1 MNEEPKGR
9 VEIILP
15 GEETDASRIWVATG
29 AGRVKV
35 VKLSP
40 WQSLIVTAALLL
52 LAVHRVHAAVRRIS
66 GVAGHRR
73 CGGRLRLSRRTAR
86 AEAASL
92 GALAAFRGWLA
103 LLLRTRCLS

>member
-15 GEETDASRIWVATG
+15 GEETEASRLWVATG

-40 WQSLIVTAALLL
+40 WQSLIVTAALLFFLFVGFTL
-52 LAVHRVHAAVRRIS
+52 LS
-66 GVAGHRR
+66 G
-73 CGGRLRLSRRTAR
+73 
-86 AEAASL
+86 
-92 GALAAFRGWLA
+92 AFLA
-103 LLLRTRCLS
+103 LLLIAVVAGGFAYLAGLLGLRRPR

>member
-52 LAVHRVHAAVRRIS
+52 LLFIGFTLLSGAFLVLLVIAV
-66 GVAGHRR
+66 VAG
-73 CGGRLRLSRRTAR
+73 GFALSRRTAR

-92 GALAAFRGWLA
+92 GALAAFPAR
-103 LLLRTRCLS
+103 

>member
-15 GEETDASRIWVATG
+15 GEETEASRLWVATG

-40 WQSLIVTAALLL
+40 LQSLIVTAALLL
-52 LAVHRVHAAVRRIS
+52 FLFIGFTLLS
-66 GVAGHRR
+66 GAFLILLLIAIVAGGFAYLAGLLGLRR
-73 CGGRLRLSRRTAR
+73 PR
-86 AEAASL
+86 
-92 GALAAFRGWLA
+92 
-103 LLLRTRCLS
+103 

>member
-29 AGRVKV
+29 DGRVKV

-40 WQSLIVTAALLL
+40 WQSLMVTAALLL
-52 LAVHRVHAAVRRIS
+52 FLFIGFTLLSGAFLVLLVIAV
-66 GVAGHRR
+66 VAGGLAYLAGLLGLRR
-73 CGGRLRLSRRTAR
+73 PR
-86 AEAASL
+86 
-92 GALAAFRGWLA
+92 
-103 LLLRTRCLS
+103 

>member
-1 MNEEPKGR
+1 MDEEPKGR

-52 LAVHRVHAAVRRIS
+52 FLFLGFTLLSGAFLVLLVIAV
-66 GVAGHRR
+66 VAGGFAYLAGLLGLRR
-73 CGGRLRLSRRTAR
+73 PR
-86 AEAASL
+86 
-92 GALAAFRGWLA
+92 
-103 LLLRTRCLS
+103 

>member
-52 LAVHRVHAAVRRIS
+52 LLFIGFTLLSGAFLVLLVIAVAAGGLAYLAGLLGLRRP
-66 GVAGHRR
+66 R
-73 CGGRLRLSRRTAR
+73 
-86 AEAASL
+86 
-92 GALAAFRGWLA
+92 
-103 LLLRTRCLS
+103 

>member
-1 MNEEPKGR
+1 MKEEPNGR

-40 WQSLIVTAALLL
+40 LQSLIVTAALLL
-52 LAVHRVHAAVRRIS
+52 FLFIGFTLLSGAFLVLLLIAV
-66 GVAGHRR
+66 VAGGLAYLAGLLGLRR
-73 CGGRLRLSRRTAR
+73 PR
-86 AEAASL
+86 
-92 GALAAFRGWLA
+92 
-103 LLLRTRCLS
+103 

>member
-35 VKLSP
+35 VKLLP
-40 WQSLIVTAALLL
+40 WQSLIVTAALLFL
-52 LAVHRVHAAVRRIS
+52 LFIGFTLLSGAFLVLLVIAV
-66 GVAGHRR
+66 VAGGFAYLAGLLGLRR
-73 CGGRLRLSRRTAR
+73 PR
-86 AEAASL
+86 
-92 GALAAFRGWLA
+92 
-103 LLLRTRCLS
+103 

>member
-1 MNEEPKGR
+1 MTEEPKGR

-29 AGRVKV
+29 AGRVRV

-52 LAVHRVHAAVRRIS
+52 LLFIGFTLLSGAFLVLLVIAVAAA
-66 GVAGHRR
+66 GVAYLAGLLGLRR
-73 CGGRLRLSRRTAR
+73 PR
-86 AEAASL
+86 
-92 GALAAFRGWLA
+92 
-103 LLLRTRCLS
+103 

>member
-40 WQSLIVTAALLL
+40 WQSLLVTAALLL
-52 LAVHRVHAAVRRIS
+52 FLFIGFTLLSGAFLVLLVIAVVAAGFAYLAGLLGLRRP
-66 GVAGHRR
+66 R
-73 CGGRLRLSRRTAR
+73 
-86 AEAASL
+86 
-92 GALAAFRGWLA
+92 
-103 LLLRTRCLS
+103 